1 MPKCRAVSS
10 DPSSCPL
17 LDVRGLRVRRG
28 DTTLLHGLDW
38 RVARGEHWV
47 IMGPNG
53 GGKTTLLRT
62 LAGYLTPTAGAI
74 HLLNAQWGQTD
85 WREIRARLGI
95 VSTSLHP
102 AIPGAEPVWETVV
115 SGRYAQL
122 DFWATPTAPDLAAAR
137 REMRRLGIAALA
149 DRPWAYLSQG
159 ERQHVLIARALVARP
174 ALLILDEPCA
184 GLDPLARAR
193 CLTMVE
199 QLARRPKGPALVLVT
214 HHVEEITP
222 GFSHVLL
229 LARGRAV
236 GQGPRR
242 ALLTSA
248 RLSETFGA
256 PLRLRRRG
264 DLYTLDPVS

>member
-1 MPKCRAVSS
+1 VPTPQPNNA
-10 DPSSCPL
+10 L
-17 LDVRGLRVRRG
+17 LEVRGLRVRRG
-28 DTTLLHGLDW
+28 DTVLLRDLHW
-38 RVARGEHWV
+38 RVNPGENWV

-62 LAGYLTPTAGAI
+62 LAGYLTPTAGTI
-74 HLLNAQWGQTD
+74 DLLDARWGQTD

-95 VSTSLHP
+95 VSTALQP
-102 AIPGAEPVWETVV
+102 AIPGAEPAWETVV

-122 DFWATPTAPDLAAAR
+122 DFWATPTAVDIRAAR
-137 REMRRLGIAALA
+137 REMRQLGITALA

-159 ERQHVLIARALVARP
+159 ERQRVLIARALVARP

-193 CLTMVE
+193 FLSSVE
-199 QLARRPKGPALVLVT
+199 QLARRPRGPALILIT

-222 GFSHVLL
+222 AFSHVLL
-229 LARGRAV
+229 LARGRRVA
-236 GQGPRR
+236 QGPLPT
-242 ALLTSA
+242 LLTSV

-256 PLRLRRRG
+256 AMRLRRRG
-264 DLYTLDPVS
+264 ERYTLDPVG

>member
-1 MPKCRAVSS
+1 MPPLLAVSQ
-10 DPSSCPL
+10 L
-17 LDVRGLRVRRG
+17 HVRRG

-62 LAGYLTPTAGAI
+62 LAGYLTPSAGAI
-74 HLLNAQWGQTD
+74 QLLGAHWGQTD
-85 WREIRARLGI
+85 WRNIRARLGI
-95 VSTSLHP
+95 VSVALQP

-122 DFWATPTAPDLAAAR
+122 DFWATPTPADLAAAR
-137 REMRRLGIAALA
+137 REMLRLGILALA
-149 DRPWAYLSQG
+149 ERPWAYLSQG
-159 ERQHVLIARALVARP
+159 ERQRVLIARALMARP

-184 GLDPLARAR
+184 GLDPLARAQF
-193 CLTMVE
+193 LTLVE
-199 QLARRPKGPALVLVT
+199 ALARRPRGPALVLVT

-222 GFSHVLL
+222 AFSRVLL

-236 GQGPRR
+236 AQGPRR
-242 ALLTSA
+242 TVLTSA
-248 RLSETFGA
+248 QLGEAFAA
-256 PLRLRRRG
+256 PMRLRRRG
-264 DLYTLDPVS
+264 KGYALDPVA